1 VRLGEIFGF
10 SCTVCAR
17 AYAVTTICPCTHAR
31 ARTHTH
37 THTHTINTFAQDCHD
52 NMFLLIVHHNLH
64 VLVAGCGVR
73 TLCNAGVSAQHDN
86 RVATSSAGGDT
97 QSVPR
102 RLPSPLASRTSSSN
116 RNRTESFNCEE
127 EVGGGLQA
135 WPMGHPGE
143 FDYTVR
149 HAPETLPGAG
159 KSCTCI
165 GWKSAHKEKVMYAS
179 SNDVDPLET
188 PYTGSTL
195 DLIHGQVH
203 PFHETE

>member
-1 VRLGEIFGF
+1 MRFSVSLAQFAHAHTLSRLY
-10 SCTVCAR
+10 VPA
-17 AYAVTTICPCTHAR
+17 HAR

-52 NMFLLIVHHNLH
+52 NMFLPIVHRNLH

-73 TLCNAGVSAQHDN
+73 TLCNTGVSAQHGN
-86 RVATSSAGGDT
+86 RDATSSAGGDT

-127 EVGGGLQA
+127 EVGGELQA
-135 WPMGHPGE
+135 CPMGHPGE
-143 FDYTVR
+143 FDYTVW

-159 KSCTCI
+159 KSFTCI

-188 PYTGSTL
+188 PYTGLTL
-195 DLIHGQVH
+195 DIIHGQVH
-203 PFHETE
+203 SFHGTE